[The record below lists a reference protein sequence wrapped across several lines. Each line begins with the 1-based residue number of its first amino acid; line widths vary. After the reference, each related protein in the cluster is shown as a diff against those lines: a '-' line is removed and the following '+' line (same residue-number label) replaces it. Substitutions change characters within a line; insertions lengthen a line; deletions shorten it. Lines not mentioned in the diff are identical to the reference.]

1 MSRDSISGNIP
12 LQTSSESDSEVDEFS
27 LLHLCLS
34 CGQLSLSVSL
44 SERISFSRNH
54 RCLALKTGKNKYA
67 VNANIIRKVV
77 FIFNISC
84 RTDSKINFYPP

>member
-12 LQTSSESDSEVDEFS
+12 LQTSSESDSEVDEFHHYIYAF
-27 LLHLCLS
+27 LV
-34 CGQLSLSVSL
+34 G
-44 SERISFSRNH
+44 SFHCQCHSQNGFRFPRNH
-54 RCLALKTGKNKYA
+54 RRLALKTRKNKYA
-67 VNANIIRKVV
+67 VNANIIRKIV